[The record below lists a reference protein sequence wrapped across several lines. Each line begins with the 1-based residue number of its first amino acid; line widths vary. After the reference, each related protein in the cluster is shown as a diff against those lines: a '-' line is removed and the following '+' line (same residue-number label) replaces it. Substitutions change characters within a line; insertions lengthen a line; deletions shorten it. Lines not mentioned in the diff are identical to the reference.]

1 MPNRITT
8 EIFIDRARKIHGDF
22 FDYSEVNYKNAYS
35 SITVI
40 LPGSWTFPTKSRSP
54 FTRSGMF

>member
-22 FDYSEVNYKNAYS
+22 FDYSEVNYKNGTY
-35 SITVI
+35 I
-40 LPGSWTFPTKSRSP
+40 LD
-54 FTRSGMF
+54 